1 MKGSVTLT
9 GPGGGR
15 PTWKEHPGMLGLNQ
29 AGGELRVQPRG
40 QVPFWRSGW
49 GSQPKLGGD
58 FSGEFEC
65 HSVTV

>member
-1 MKGSVTLT
+1 MKGSVRLT

-15 PTWKEHPGMLGLNQ
+15 PPWKEHPGSGLNQ
-29 AGGELRVQPRG
+29 AGGEPRVPPHG

-49 GSQPKLGGD
+49 GSQLKLGGD
-58 FSGEFEC
+58 FSGAFEC